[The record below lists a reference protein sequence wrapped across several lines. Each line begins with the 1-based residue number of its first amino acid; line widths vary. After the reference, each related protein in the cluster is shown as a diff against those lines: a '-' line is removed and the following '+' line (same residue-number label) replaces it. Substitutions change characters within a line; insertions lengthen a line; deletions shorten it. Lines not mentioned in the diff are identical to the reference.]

1 VTSPPAARTSS
12 PPTAV
17 AGRVLPVIHA
27 VTVDDI
33 VAREDFISLAAGVMR
48 VLGPRGA
55 VHLRAADVGGHRL
68 FDIAVELAAHQEPT
82 GAWLVVNDRIDIALA
97 AGAWAV
103 QLTSRS
109 LGVVEA
115 RHVVHAAAG
124 QTTPLAIGASIH
136 SLEDARAAAGAGA
149 DAPTDDGPAW
159 LVVGHVFATPSHAGE
174 PGRGMSLLRDICAA
188 VSVPVIAIGGVQP
201 GDMPPLLAAGAYGV
215 AAIRGIWRAVDA
227 EGAAA
232 DYLSA
237 YDAVRDARA
246 AGRGGSGDHC

>member
-1 VTSPPAARTSS
+1 M
-12 PPTAV
+12 
-17 AGRVLPVIHA
+17 LPVIHA

-33 VAREDFISLAAGVMR
+33 VAREDFISLAVGVMR
-48 VLGPRGA
+48 ALGPRGA
-55 VHLRAADVGGHRL
+55 VHLRAADAGGRRF

-109 LGVVEA
+109 LGVADA
-115 RHVVHAAAG
+115 RHVVRLAAARA
-124 QTTPLAIGASIH
+124 TPLAIGASIH
-136 SLEDARAAAGAGA
+136 SLAEARAAAGAGI
-149 DAPTDDGPAW
+149 DTPTDDGPAW

-174 PGRGMSLLRDICAA
+174 AGRGTSLLRDICAA

-201 GDMPPLLAAGAYGV
+201 ADVPPLLAAGAYGV

-227 EGAAA
+227 EAAAA
-232 DYLSA
+232 DYLSV
-237 YDAVRDARA
+237 YDAVRDARV